1 MATLRI
7 YASESAEVRQLYPQQ
22 NFSGDTATHYD
33 YDAVTGQVYESWLYC
48 KFAIP
53 DTLNNKVIKSVTVG
67 AYIGGNGMGSSTSER
82 MYFYAAG
89 AGTQTNLVTWDTRT
103 YMDGYLNYAT
113 LYASTSGYVSAYIH
127 THPIEVLQNGVY
139 ISAPKC
145 WLYTSGG
152 ENPPYL
158 NIEYEEPELTPV
170 ITQIDGIDI
179 SRWEVASAY
188 ISTANEH
195 TVIWDTSASAMWNP
209 SITVSSAK
217 LKLNKGDGT
226 GYSTIA
232 EGAGTE
238 YTIAAG
244 TLPTGNFH
252 ICVEA
257 TYSNGVTATS
267 NLYLLRSAAPE
278 ASGLTPGAGYVPRGQ
293 SNTFSWRFLQKELRI
308 TDNAPDYD
316 AMLDIDQLSGVLKW
330 KTSDGDTTSIILGTA
345 KSLTVTANTFPA
357 KSTIEW
363 MVELTT
369 YGELTATSNWV
380 TVTTEDVT
388 STARAVSPRSTT
400 VDGAQPIKFEW
411 EHIINTGTA
420 QTAADIQTSTDGSTW
435 TDLASVTG
443 ADTYYTAAANAFA
456 AGSKYW
462 RVRTY
467 NADSVAGAW
476 SDAAQFVVV
485 AAPTTPV
492 ISIQS
497 LSPRPEITWQTNEQ
511 DAYQVRLGSLYDS
524 KIQFGAEKRWKCPIY
539 LEDGD
544 YTVSVR
550 VQNSFGLWSDWGVG
564 ALPITNTPGSAITLA
579 ATAGRETALVWESD
593 GYDYYIVYRDETA
606 IAKTQGSSYIDR
618 LAIGEVTYR
627 VRGCYDD
634 SANYGLSNAVAIT
647 VTCETIM
654 LLDIAANKWLTLRLS
669 EEQHR
674 QTIVTTA
681 QNIYLVQM
689 AGQTY
694 PTAEHSIH
702 RSKTVDVSCAFANNA
717 ESRELEN
724 MLGKLVCVK
733 TPRGNAVVGYLSEL
747 TKNSNSFYDAFT
759 FTVTQINNAE
769 EIDIDA

>member
-22 NFSGDTATHYD
+22 NFSSDATTHIDVVNGVPY
-33 YDAVTGQVYESWLYC
+33 YSWLYC

-53 DTLNNKVIKSVTVG
+53 STLDGKRILSVSVS
-67 AYIGGNGMGSSTSER
+67 AYIGGNGIGPSKYETMDFWPAYSTE
-82 MYFYAAG
+82 
-89 AGTQTNLVTWDTRT
+89 TNLVTWDTRLFIGALS
-103 YMDGYLNYAT
+103 YSLPPLD
-113 LYASTSGYVSAYIH
+113 ASSSGYRGA
-127 THPIEVLQNGVY
+127 TMKTNGLDVLRNGVY
-139 ISAPKC
+139 INAPSC
-145 WLYTSGG
+145 WLYTSRGA
-152 ENPPYL
+152 NPPYVD
-158 NIEYEEPELTPV
+158 IEYTEATYYAY
-170 ITQIDGIDI
+170 IDKIDGKYATSWFDTTNAIP
-179 SRWEVASAY
+179 SAKAHTLSWY
-188 ISTANEH
+188 ISH
-195 TVIWDTSASAMWNP
+195 TYDVWNP
-209 SITVSSAK
+209 TNAQNAK
-217 LKLNKGDGT
+217 LKLQKSGETDNT
-226 GYSTIA
+226 TIS
-232 EGAGTE
+232 EGATHE
-238 YTIAAG
+238 LEISAG
-244 TLPTGNFH
+244 TFPIGYFS
-252 ICVEA
+252 IWVEA
-257 TYSNGVTATS
+257 TLDTGEVVTSQKKTMQS
-267 NLYLLRSAAPE
+267 KMPE
-278 ASGLTPGAGYVPRGQ
+278 VINALPGAGYVNR
-293 SNTFSWRFLQKELRI
+293 QKENVFTWGLEQL
-308 TDNAPDYD
+308 NAFDTES
-316 AMLDIDQLSGVLKW
+316 IDQLSGVFKW
-330 KTSDGDTTSIILGTA
+330 RVPNGEATSITLGTA

-564 ALPITNTPGSAITLA
+564 ALPITNTPGRAITLA

-593 GYDYYIVYRDETA
+593 GYDYYIVYRDGTA

-702 RSKTVDVSCAFANNA
+702 RSKTVDVSCAFANKA
-717 ESRELEN
+717 KSRELEN